1 MNGVKGYERCEKSDG
16 MAKWKGGGQEVT
28 KRKYL
33 KNGNRGKVLIDMEKV
48 YRQLDGGRSIE
59 SVAKEWG
66 VSVSTLYRRHRE
78 YQKEVD
84 ALEKK
89 ERTLTE
95 ELPPIPGDML

>member
-1 MNGVKGYERCEKSDG
+1 MAGHEKTDARVKL
-16 MAKWKGGGQEVT
+16 KGGGQEVT

-48 YRQLDGGRSIE
+48 YRQLDSGRSIE

-78 YQKEVD
+78 YQKEIEAVED
-84 ALEKK
+84 K
-89 ERTLTE
+89 
-95 ELPPIPGDML
+95 LPPIPNDI

>member
-1 MNGVKGYERCEKSDG
+1 M
-16 MAKWKGGGQEVT
+16 T

-84 ALEKK
+84 ALEKN
-89 ERTLTE
+89 ENNFIET
-95 ELPPIPGDML
+95 ELPPLPNDI

>member
-1 MNGVKGYERCEKSDG
+1 M
-16 MAKWKGGGQEVT
+16 T

-48 YRQLDGGRSIE
+48 YRQLDSGRSIE

-78 YQKEVD
+78 YQQEVD
-84 ALEKK
+84 VVEEKEK
-89 ERTLTE
+89 PFTE

>member
-1 MNGVKGYERCEKSDG
+1 M
-16 MAKWKGGGQEVT
+16 T

-48 YRQLDGGRSIE
+48 YRQLDSGRSID

-78 YQKEVD
+78 YQQEIDVVEEKESNFIE
-84 ALEKK
+84 A
-89 ERTLTE
+89 
-95 ELPPIPGDML
+95 ELPPLPKDI

>member
-1 MNGVKGYERCEKSDG
+1 MTGHEKTDARVKL
-16 MAKWKGGGQEVT
+16 KGGGQEVT

-48 YRQLDGGRSIE
+48 YRQLDSGRSIE

-78 YQKEVD
+78 YQKEIEAVED
-84 ALEKK
+84 K
-89 ERTLTE
+89 
-95 ELPPIPGDML
+95 LPPIPNDI